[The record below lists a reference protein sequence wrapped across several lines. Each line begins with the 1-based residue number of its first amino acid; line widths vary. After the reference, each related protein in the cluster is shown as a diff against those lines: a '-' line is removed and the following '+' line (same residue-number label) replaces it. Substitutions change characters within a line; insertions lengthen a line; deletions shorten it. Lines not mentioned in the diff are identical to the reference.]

1 MSELSTFCVP
11 LMHEILD
18 GGPLE
23 TLKMRLN
30 LKVVAALDESSFIV
44 MLLSTFGPAVY
55 MYIFKKFSRQLLVKK

>member
-1 MSELSTFCVP
+1 MSELSTNCVP
-11 LMHEILD
+11 LRHEILD

-30 LKVVAALDESSFIV
+30 LKVFATQDESSFIF

-55 MYIFKKFSRQLLVKK
+55 MYIIGN